1 MEPQCLCTEPE
12 SVRRLHLARGVL
24 QRAHD
29 VGVLAVSPFRNDFDI
44 ARALREIA
52 FYQKH
57 TGLCLPRTAFARVV
71 KEVMS
76 YFNPGLRI
84 QSSALA
90 ALQEGTEH
98 ILVTYLEL
106 VYLQACRSVC

>member
-12 SVRRLHLARGVL
+12 SVRRLPLARGVL
-24 QRAHD
+24 QRPHD

-57 TGLCLPRTAFARVV
+57 TG
-71 KEVMS
+71 VMNAWWS
-76 YFNPGLRI
+76 WSQSWSQSRNGGL
-84 QSSALA
+84 
-90 ALQEGTEH
+90 
-98 ILVTYLEL
+98 
-106 VYLQACRSVC
+106 